1 MYTSRTTL
9 LITLT
14 GRDRPGVT
22 SRLFAGLA
30 RYQLSVADIEQVV
43 IRGKLVLGVLLECD
57 GPPDLTGIH
66 AAVSALAADLG
77 LEAEITTGSGSGSA
91 GDPPARSGRL
101 HVTLLG
107 SPLTPAAIT
116 AIAGRIAAS
125 GANISNTAR
134 RWATPLCSAP
144 RSIVSS

>member
-1 MYTSRTTL
+1 MNPPLTTL

-30 RYQLSVADIEQVV
+30 RYQLSVVDIEQVV
-43 IRGKLVLGVLLECD
+43 IRGQLVLGVLLEGD

-77 LEAEITTGSGSGSA
+77 LEAEITTGSGSGSDS
-91 GDPPARSGRL
+91 GSARRGRL

-107 SPLTPAAIT
+107 SP
-116 AIAGRIAAS
+116 
-125 GANISNTAR
+125 
-134 RWATPLCSAP
+134 
-144 RSIVSS
+144 